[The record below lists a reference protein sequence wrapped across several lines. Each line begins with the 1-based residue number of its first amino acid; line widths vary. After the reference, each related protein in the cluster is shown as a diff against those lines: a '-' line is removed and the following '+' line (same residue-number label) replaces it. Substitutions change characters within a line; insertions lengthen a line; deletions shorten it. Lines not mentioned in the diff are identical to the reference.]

1 MYILMQMCNPIVMW
15 ISLFYCSESQ
25 KTSTTT
31 GELLLVL
38 KELLYSK
45 LRLGVS
51 WVTPFALLFMT
62 YRWWEYLKKK
72 KNTCHKNLAITKTS
86 KYMKYYFSIVYVGWA
101 MLIVIRS
108 QPCAV
113 CTNRNFVPTH
123 NTELCL
129 IPARDSDIPDFI
141 AIFVC
146 FWRSQS
152 FFRTCRNL

>member
-1 MYILMQMCNPIVMW
+1 MNIFVL
-15 ISLFYCSESQ
+15 LLTESQ

-51 WVTPFALLFMT
+51 WVTPFALLFMA
-62 YRWWEYLKKK
+62 YRCWEHLK
-72 KNTCHKNLAITKTS
+72 KNTRHKNFATTNTS

-108 QPCAV
+108 KPYAF

-129 IPARDSDIPDFI
+129 IPARDSDTPDFI